1 MKVLDDKIQELIALG
16 ASYAVNCRPCM
27 EYHHKTAEKAGV
39 TKEEMLAAI
48 AVGEKVRNGATHTR
62 GCERKKD
69 GKKDGKKRREK
80 REKKAPL
87 TCPAVSQTSS
97 LHCRPSARVA
107 RCPR

>member
-48 AVGEKVRNGATHTR
+48 AVGEKVRNGADT
-62 GCERKKD
+62 KSKAFAKD
-69 GKKDGKKRREK
+69 LFGEIDCDSCC
-80 REKKAPL
+80 APGSN
-87 TCPAVSQTSS
+87 CS
-97 LHCRPSARVA
+97 
-107 RCPR
+107 